1 MQARQNEYFWQFL
14 TNFGAHRNF
23 INRKKP
29 DKVKFSQIVYLS
41 LIFWHIIQT
50 QIEKMLLRQDNSYR
64 GTLPIIG
71 VNKLEG
77 ERQGMGEEAD

>member
-23 INRKKP
+23 IIRKKP

-64 GTLPIIG
+64 GTPIIG